1 MKISVIPGARILS
14 QLKELEQ
21 HIDYPKVNQ
30 AVRQAKLENK
40 QRLANYIGQQLNV
53 VVNPKA
59 LFDVQIK
66 RIHEYKRQLM
76 NVLHVITRYNRS
88 VMYAMAVNQL
98 AELLVDARGKN

>member
-1 MKISVIPGARILS
+1 AKIFPMRFTNVTNGVTPRRWLALANPPLSKVLDENIGHNWRTDLS

-53 VVNPKA
+53 VVN
-59 LFDVQIK
+59 
-66 RIHEYKRQLM
+66 
-76 NVLHVITRYNRS
+76 
-88 VMYAMAVNQL
+88 
-98 AELLVDARGKN
+98 